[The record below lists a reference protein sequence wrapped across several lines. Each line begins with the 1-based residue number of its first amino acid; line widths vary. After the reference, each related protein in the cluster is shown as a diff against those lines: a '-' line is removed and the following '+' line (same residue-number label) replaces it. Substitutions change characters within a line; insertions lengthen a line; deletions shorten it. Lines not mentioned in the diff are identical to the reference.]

1 VDGATATPKVAIA
14 RPLLP
19 WVYSGGSRTRLQK
32 TGVFLDSAGDF
43 WESRPTKFEGRSPET
58 IGNAKVRVWR
68 AFRIQKGNSLRR
80 GECLAGDAVLITPVS
95 GLIPH
100 LAEPA
105 RWWRLLMERS
115 GVIPRG
121 AIPSFL
127 NTEPKTIAVRSV
139 HCTMV
144 TKVPGGQ
151 PLKSKR
157 IAIPE
162 PTKWNDRPQAC
173 PVPLSEGGAN
183 AASVEIKVGF
193 RAVHSAH
200 RISSKAPNL
209 PTCR

>member
-1 VDGATATPKVAIA
+1 MGLFRGLQGEA
-14 RPLLP
+14 
-19 WVYSGGSRTRLQK
+19 SENGSS
-32 TGVFLDSAGDF
+32 LDSAGDF
-43 WESRPTKFEGRSPET
+43 WEFSTHKVRRSVPRRRL
-58 IGNAKVRVWR
+58 AARKARVWR

-173 PVPLSEGGAN
+173 PDPLSEGGAN